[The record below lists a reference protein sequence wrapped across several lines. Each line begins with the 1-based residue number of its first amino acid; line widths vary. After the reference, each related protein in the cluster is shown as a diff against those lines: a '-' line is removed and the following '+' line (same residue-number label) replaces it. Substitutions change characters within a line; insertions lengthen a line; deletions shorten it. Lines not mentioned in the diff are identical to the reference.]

1 MENIKAFT
9 KKKEKKTRNKVK
21 WVISVCVCVNERI
34 FGGVVGETYEV
45 IRNSAK
51 KSNKQQQQR

>member
-21 WVISVCVCVNERI
+21 WVLSVCVCVNERI
-34 FGGVVGETYEV
+34 FSGVVGETYEV

-51 KSNKQQQQR
+51 KK